1 VHVRPKS
8 CEPVPVHSPP
18 LMRCAG
24 PARGRSPL
32 LTLAPLSIDP
42 LQQKDAAL
50 LVLGWLDEML
60 KSRRRPY
67 RASLEGLL
75 LTHVFPEFG

>member
-1 VHVRPKS
+1 MVVKRGKDTLPSLLAFLNQILTTHLAA
-8 CEPVPVHSPP
+8 PP
-18 LMRCAG
+18 EAKNH
-24 PARGRSPL
+24 
-32 LTLAPLSIDP
+32 
-42 LQQKDAAL
+42 QQKDAAL